1 MEAAS
6 TTELLLGTRPEAVCG
21 QESRASSDPSSP
33 SEASRSL
40 YTLDPTLN
48 MFVSSDPQKASS
60 KCRDIMAL
68 ADSCLAHRSNWPCVP
83 VLGVAEMHC
92 FCDCLATLGLSI
104 SPSQDH
110 RYSGPTPDL
119 MWRPCLVCA
128 GHQPDL
134 RLDSASGIHSVSLR
148 RS

>member
-1 MEAAS
+1 MAS
-6 TTELLLGTRPEAVCG
+6 TAELLLGTRPEAVCV
-21 QESRASSDPSSP
+21 QESWASSDPTSP
-33 SEASRSL
+33 SEASPSL
-40 YTLDPTLN
+40 YTLDPMLN
-48 MFVSSDPQKASS
+48 MFVSSDPRKASS

-68 ADSCLAHRSNWPCVP
+68 ADSSVWLMEATRPACQYWGQQR
-83 VLGVAEMHC
+83 EMHC
-92 FCDCLATLGLSI
+92 FCDCLAAPGLCI

-110 RYSGPTPDL
+110 RDSGPTPDL

-128 GHQPDL
+128 GRQPDL